1 MEKLN
6 IPLEN
11 EQLRPKL
18 DWIIDHASETNFA
31 YPPVSFLNPVSFYI
45 NFFRILFEY
54 YFVCLN
60 RSFGNIRKSYGET
73 KAFSSVSSDQMNTN

>member
-1 MEKLN
+1 MKTICDAMEKLN

-31 YPPVSFLNPVSFYI
+31 YPPVSATL
-45 NFFRILFEY
+45 
-54 YFVCLN
+54 
-60 RSFGNIRKSYGET
+60 
-73 KAFSSVSSDQMNTN
+73 